1 VVRRKCLIWYIE
13 SVPWRLET
21 LNATVDAELDA
32 LPVDMRARSIRIA
45 ELIESVGLPQVR
57 EPHGKHLQGPLWA
70 IRLSGRAGIARALY
84 VTMRQQRVIVVRAFV
99 KKTLKTPPGEIAR
112 ALTRLNDER
121 P

>member
-1 VVRRKCLIWYIE
+1 M
-13 SVPWRLET
+13 PWRLET

-32 LPVDMRARSIRIA
+32 LPVDMRARFIRIV

-57 EPHGKHLQGPLWA
+57 EPHVKHLQGPLWE
-70 IRLSGRAGIARALY
+70 IRLTGRAGIARALY

-99 KKTLKTPPGEIAR
+99 KKTQKTPPGEIAL
-112 ALTRLNDER
+112 ALARLKDVR

>member
-1 VVRRKCLIWYIE
+1 M
-13 SVPWRLET
+13 PWRLET

-32 LPVDMRARSIRIA
+32 LPVDMPARFMRIA

-57 EPHGKHLQGPLWA
+57 EPHVKHLQGPLWE

-99 KKTLKTPPGEIAR
+99 KKNQKTPPGEIAL
-112 ALTRLNDER
+112 ALARLKDVR